1 MSPQPT
7 VPQTGLPY
15 AAPPPT
21 WSGQQGWGA
30 QSAQKSTT
38 TQVIIAV
45 AIFFLFIRV
54 LLPLLWLVGL
64 IVFPLLGGNG
74 N

>member
-1 MSPQPT
+1 
-7 VPQTGLPY
+7 
-15 AAPPPT
+15 
-21 WSGQQGWGA
+21 
-30 QSAQKSTT
+30 
-38 TQVIIAV
+38 VIIAV